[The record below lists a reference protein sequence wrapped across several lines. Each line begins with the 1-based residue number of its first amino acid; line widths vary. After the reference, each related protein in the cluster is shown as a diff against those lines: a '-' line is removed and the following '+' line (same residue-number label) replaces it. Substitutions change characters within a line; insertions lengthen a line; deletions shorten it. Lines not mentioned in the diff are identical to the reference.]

1 MMPEKE
7 LDFICF
13 LIAALISL
21 RPLPVMAEQHIFPK
35 DLIELI
41 RSSLSS
47 SDLLKILIIGVHSR
61 SKVCSILFTSLIFCC
76 RSSSLT
82 SMT

>member
-13 LIAALISL
+13 LIAFNFIETA
-21 RPLPVMAEQHIFPK
+21 PVMAEQHIFPK

-41 RSSLSS
+41 RSSL
-47 SDLLKILIIGVHSR
+47 IHQIY
-61 SKVCSILFTSLIFCC
+61 
-76 RSSSLT
+76 
-82 SMT
+82 

>member
-21 RPLPVMAEQHIFPK
+21 RPLPVIAEQHIFPK

-41 RSSLSS
+41 RLSPVS
-47 SDLLKILIIGVHSR
+47 YTHLRAHE
-61 SKVCSILFTSLIFCC
+61 T
-76 RSSSLT
+76 
-82 SMT
+82 